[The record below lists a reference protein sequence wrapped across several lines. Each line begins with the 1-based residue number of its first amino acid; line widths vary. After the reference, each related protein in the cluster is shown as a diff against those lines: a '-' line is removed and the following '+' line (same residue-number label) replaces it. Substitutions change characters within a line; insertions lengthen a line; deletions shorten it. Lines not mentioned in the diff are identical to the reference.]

1 MNDDTQTPPANGTN
15 GANGTNEH
23 AVQSAAPDPV
33 RVGEA
38 DGFTGA
44 VLVDEFEGF
53 DDFNAAPTAPARPR
67 VSPPPA
73 ETRGDRGEESEKPGK
88 RKGSKKR
95 AARDEDDEDD
105 EDAKASADE
114 DDEDQDDQDD
124 QDDDKPKKKKSHKGL
139 IIGGIVAAVL
149 LAIGLAVGIPWYIES
164 QHWATTDDA
173 FIDTHAQLV
182 APRVSGR
189 VNEVLVDDNQMVKAG
204 DTLVVIDPSDYKA
217 MLDQA
222 SAAVLQA
229 QAQLAQS
236 KAQLTVTKANAE
248 QAKAQVEVAQT
259 DFDNAET
266 NLKRYQNLSD
276 QAVSRQTL
284 TNAEATAKSAQA
296 SLQSSQ
302 KQASAAEAQVG
313 YVDSQIQA
321 AEAGIKSA
329 QAQLEQARLQLD
341 YTTVKAMVDGRITR
355 KQVSPGNYATTG
367 TQIMAIVPQD
377 VWVTANYKE
386 TELGEMRV
394 GQSVEISV
402 DALPDHKF
410 QGKVDSIQSGTG
422 ARFSLLPPQNAT
434 GNYVKVVQ
442 RIPVK
447 ITFDDTSGEFYQRL
461 SPGMSVVP
469 SVRIK

>member
-1 MNDDTQTPPANGTN
+1 MNAQDPSRDGDDRSPVNSPTTSPLHGPP
-15 GANGTNEH
+15 
-23 AVQSAAPDPV
+23 PV
-33 RVGEA
+33 RVGEV
-38 DGFTGA
+38 DGFNSA
-44 VLVDEFEGF
+44 VLVGDFESI
-53 DDFNAAPTAPARPR
+53 DDFDAPAAPPAAPAPRAPHEPARPKAKAQ
-67 VSPPPA
+67 SKS
-73 ETRGDRGEESEKPGK
+73 ETKQRRDDDDDDDDD
-88 RKGSKKR
+88 SK
-95 AARDEDDEDD
+95 
-105 EDAKASADE
+105 DAKADDDDDSADE
-114 DDEDQDDQDD
+114 EGSADE
-124 QDDDKPKKKKSHKGL
+124 KPKKKKKSHKGL

-149 LAIGLAVGIPWYIES
+149 LAVGLAVGIPWYLES

-173 FIDTHAQLV
+173 FVDTHAQLV

-222 SAAVLQA
+222 RAAVLQA

-236 KAQLTVTKANAE
+236 RAQLTVTKANAE

-266 NLKRYQNLSD
+266 NLKRYQGLSE
-276 QAVSRQTL
+276 QAVSKQVL
-284 TNAEATAKSAQA
+284 TNAEAAAKSAQA

-302 KQASAAEAQVG
+302 KQAAAAEAQVG
-313 YVDSQIQA
+313 FVDSQIQA

-329 QAQLEQARLQLD
+329 QAQLEQAQLQLD
-341 YTTVKAMVDGRITR
+341 YTTVKAMVDGRVTR
-355 KQVSPGNYATTG
+355 KSVSPGNYATTG
-367 TQIMAIVPQD
+367 TQIMAIVPSD

-386 TELGEMRV
+386 TELADMRV
-394 GQSVEISV
+394 GQDVEINV
-402 DALPDHKF
+402 DALPDHTF
-410 QGKVDSIQSGTG
+410 HGKVQSIQSGTG

>member
-1 MNDDTQTPPANGTN
+1 MNHDQQNNVNGGN
-15 GANGTNEH
+15 DES
-23 AVQSAAPDPV
+23 VQSAQPSPV
-33 RVGEA
+33 RVGES
-38 DGFTGA
+38 DGFTNA
-44 VLVDEFEGF
+44 VLVNDFEGF
-53 DDFNAAPTAPARPR
+53 GDFNAAPDGGTVKTPYEPARR
-67 VSPPPA
+67 DDDDKDDSA
-73 ETRGDRGEESEKPGK
+73 DDDKPKKKK
-88 RKGSKKR
+88 RKSTKK
-95 AARDEDDEDD
+95 AAAKDDADDEADSAD
-105 EDAKASADE
+105 EEASADD
-114 DDEDQDDQDD
+114 DDE
-124 QDDDKPKKKKSHKGL
+124 PKKKKSHKGL
-139 IIGGIVAAVL
+139 IIGGIVAVVL

-173 FIDTHAQLV
+173 FVDTHAELV

-189 VNEVLVDDNQMVKAG
+189 VSKVLVDDNQTVKAG
-204 DTLVVIDPSDYKA
+204 DTLVVIDPSDFQA

-222 SAAVLQA
+222 RAAVLQA

-284 TNAEATAKSAQA
+284 TNAEAAAKSAGA

-302 KQASAAEAQVG
+302 KQAAAAEAQVG
-313 YVDSQIQA
+313 FVDSQIQA

-329 QAQLEQARLQLD
+329 EARLEQAQLQLD
-341 YTTVKAMVDGRITR
+341 YTTVRAMVDGRVTR
-355 KQVSPGNYATTG
+355 KSVTPGNYATTG
-367 TQIMAIVPQD
+367 TQLMAIVPQE

-386 TELGEMRV
+386 TELSDMRV
-394 GQSVEISV
+394 GQSVDISV
-402 DALPDHKF
+402 DAISGHTF
-410 QGKVDSIQSGTG
+410 HGKVQSIQSGTG

-447 ITFDDTSGEFYQRL
+447 ITFDDTTGEMYQRL

>member
-1 MNDDTQTPPANGTN
+1 MNDQSQPSSPDGSDQD
-15 GANGTNEH
+15 H
-23 AVQSAAPDPV
+23 AVQSSAPAPV
-33 RVGEA
+33 RVG
-38 DGFTGA
+38 DVNGFTNA
-44 VLVDEFEGF
+44 VLVDNFEGF
-53 DDFNAAPTAPARPR
+53 EDFDTAAPAAPAA
-67 VSPPPA
+67 PPA
-73 ETRGDRGEESEKPGK
+73 MPAARPQRRDEPRRGKNEGQG
-88 RKGSKKR
+88 KKR
-95 AARDEDDEDD
+95 DDEDD
-105 EDAKASADE
+105 QDDEPKDAAEGSEDDSADE
-114 DDEDQDDQDD
+114 DSADEQEKDG
-124 QDDDKPKKKKSHKGL
+124 KKGKKKSHKGL
-139 IIGGIVAAVL
+139 IIGGIVAVAL
-149 LAIGLAVGIPWYIES
+149 LAIGLAVGIPWYLES

-173 FIDTHAQLV
+173 FVDTHAELV

-189 VNEVLVDDNQMVKAG
+189 VNQVLVDDNQMVKAG
-204 DTLVVIDPSDYKA
+204 DTLVVIDSSDFKA

-222 SAAVLQA
+222 QAAVLQA

-236 KAQLTVTKANAE
+236 KAQLAVTKANAE

-259 DFDNAET
+259 DYDNAET

-302 KQASAAEAQVG
+302 KQAAAAEAQVG

-329 QAQLEQARLQLD
+329 QAQLEQAQLQLD
-341 YTTVKAMVDGRITR
+341 YTTVKAMVDGRVTR
-355 KQVSPGNYATTG
+355 KSVTPGNYATTG
-367 TQIMAIVPQD
+367 TQIMAIVPQE

-386 TELGEMRV
+386 TELADMRV

-410 QGKVDSIQSGTG
+410 QGKVQSIQSGTG

-447 ITFDDTSGEFYQRL
+447 ITFDETDGEFYRRL

>member
-1 MNDDTQTPPANGTN
+1 MNEQPQSPAPG
-15 GANGTNEH
+15 GDAGGDAGEFKSVH
-23 AVQSAAPDPV
+23 PVQSAMPTPV
-33 RVGEA
+33 RVGDA
-38 DGFTGA
+38 NGFTDA
-44 VLVDEFEGF
+44 VLVDGFEGF
-53 DDFNAAPTAPARPR
+53 GDFDDDAAAPAARTPQTPA
-67 VSPPPA
+67 VSRDKRDDDDDA
-73 ETRGDRGEESEKPGK
+73 KKDKP
-88 RKGSKKR
+88 KKR
-95 AARDEDDEDD
+95 PAAKDKGQSDASADEDEDDEDSADEDDEDD
-105 EDAKASADE
+105 EPK
-114 DDEDQDDQDD
+114 
-124 QDDDKPKKKKSHKGL
+124 KKKKKSHKGL

-149 LAIGLAVGIPWYIES
+149 LAIGLAVGIPWWIES

-204 DTLVVIDPSDYKA
+204 DTLVVIDSSDYKA

-222 SAAVLQA
+222 QAAVLQA

-259 DFDNAET
+259 DYDNAET

-284 TNAEATAKSAQA
+284 TNAEAAAKSAKA

-302 KQASAAEAQVG
+302 KQAAAAEAQVG

-329 QAQLEQARLQLD
+329 QARLEQAQLQLD

-386 TELGEMRV
+386 TELTDMRV
-394 GQSVEISV
+394 GQEVEIEV
-402 DALPDHKF
+402 DSFPGHKF
-410 QGKVDSIQSGTG
+410 HGKVDSIQSGTG
-422 ARFSLLPPQNAT
+422 AQFSLLPPQNAT

-442 RIPVK
+442 RVPVK
-447 ITFDDTSGEFYQRL
+447 IVFDDTSGDFYRRL